1 VTFGSFLETLRDR
14 VVHRSQ
20 IGKRKLDRTGVRRR
34 LDEANR
40 ILGER
45 FRALVRTGRVE
56 VPADLA
62 GFVDAVRA
70 LEDQLAA
77 VDRRL
82 KELQEEHL
90 KEHQPSTT

>member
-1 VTFGSFLETLRDR
+1 VRFARLLETLRDR

-20 IGKRKLDRTGVRRR
+20 VGKGRLDRTGVRRR

-40 ILGER
+40 VLGER
-45 FRALVRTGRVE
+45 FRALVQAGRTE

-62 GFVDAVRA
+62 TYVEAARA
-70 LEDQLAA
+70 LEDELAA

-82 KELQEEHL
+82 RELEEEHL
-90 KEHQPSTT
+90 KDRQPSTT